1 MERDPS
7 ARFDNKARDY
17 KELQECMKKIIKTEE
32 SIIQTRTSFK
42 KKWME
47 IANIENNQDLSRG
60 LTSYSKALDEIER
73 THRET
78 LLIMKTSALE
88 SLKKY
93 PERLKEQR
101 RSLSACSKAQKDY
114 EESETRLKRLQ
125 STKDQRKVDQKELE
139 GAVTSKEE
147 KKKIL
152 AAKQETTEKIIEERN
167 KAHCDD
173 VKNLILLLTHSK
185 LSLHA
190 ASIQVYTE
198 AFQEILKIKDQ

>member
-17 KELQECMKKIIKTEE
+17 KDLQDFMKKIIKTEE
-32 SIIQTRTSFK
+32 SIIQTRTNFK

-78 LLIMKTSALE
+78 LLIMKTNALE

-114 EESETRLKRLQ
+114 EESEARLKRLQ

-152 AAKQETTEKIIEERN
+152 AAKQESTEKIIEDRN
-167 KAHCDD
+167 KAHCED

-190 ASIQVYTE
+190 DSLQVYTE